1 MHKNEKFKKKNHEN
15 KKENWAKNLKYKVN
29 NQRKKQ
35 LRNKTSKIDLP
46 EIKDF
51 LK

>member
-1 MHKNEKFKKKNHEN
+1 MNKNEKFKKKNRKN
-15 KKENWAKNLKYKVN
+15 KKENWAKTIKYKVKTKEKN
-29 NQRKKQ
+29 KLEIKQ
-35 LRNKTSKIDLP
+35 IKIDLP